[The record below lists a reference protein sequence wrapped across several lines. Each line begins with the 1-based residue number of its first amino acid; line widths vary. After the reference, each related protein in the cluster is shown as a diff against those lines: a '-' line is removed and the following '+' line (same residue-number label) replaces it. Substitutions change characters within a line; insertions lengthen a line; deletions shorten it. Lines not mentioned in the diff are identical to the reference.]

1 MNIKN
6 NLINFLYDKNYFI
19 SIYEDY
25 IHVFNYIE
33 LINISSDKIEFKI
46 NNFKLIIK
54 GTNLVLTKM
63 LKNEVLIK
71 GKLKEIGINYE

>member
-25 IHVFNYIE
+25 IHVFNYKE
-33 LINISSDKIEFKI
+33 LMNISSEKIEFKI
-46 NNFKLIIK
+46 DTFKLVIK
-54 GTNLVLTKM
+54 GSNLVLTKM

>member
-25 IHVFNYIE
+25 IYVYNYIE
-33 LINISSDKIEFKI
+33 LINIGSEKIEFKV
-46 NNFKLIIK
+46 NDFKLVIIGEK
-54 GTNLVLTKM
+54 LVLTKM

-71 GKLKEIGINYE
+71 GKLMKIGINYE

>member
-25 IHVFNYIE
+25 IHVFNYID
-33 LINISSDKIEFKI
+33 LINISSEKIEFKI
-46 NNFKLIIK
+46 DNFKLVIK
-54 GTNLVLTKM
+54 GTNLVLKKM